1 MMQTMVLRVLLQE
14 VAENIQNVD
23 FYLIMCNEA
32 TDVKNISE
40 LVVCLRWVDN
50 EMEAHDVFIGLKNM
64 PNIDA
69 DLIVRELEVVLW
81 RMHLKLKKIKR
92 TVLWRIFHY
101 FWFKERSWTCI
112 IYQLLRTFSQSCR
125 RRHEESMPFF

>member
-23 FYLIMCNEA
+23 FYLVMCNEA

-81 RMHLKLKKIKR
+81 RMHLKLNK
-92 TVLWRIFHY
+92 
-101 FWFKERSWTCI
+101 
-112 IYQLLRTFSQSCR
+112 
-125 RRHEESMPFF
+125 M

>member
-23 FYLIMCNEA
+23 FYLIMCYEA

-81 RMHLKLKKIKR
+81 RMHLKLKK
-92 TVLWRIFHY
+92 
-101 FWFKERSWTCI
+101 
-112 IYQLLRTFSQSCR
+112 
-125 RRHEESMPFF
+125 M

>member
-1 MMQTMVLRVLLQE
+1 MMQTMALRVLLQE

-81 RMHLKLKKIKR
+81 RMHLKLKK
-92 TVLWRIFHY
+92 
-101 FWFKERSWTCI
+101 
-112 IYQLLRTFSQSCR
+112 
-125 RRHEESMPFF
+125 M

>member
-50 EMEAHDVFIGLKNM
+50 EMEAHDVFVGLKNM

-69 DLIVRELEVVLW
+69 DLIVRELEVALW
-81 RMHLKLKKIKR
+81 RMHLKLKK
-92 TVLWRIFHY
+92 
-101 FWFKERSWTCI
+101 
-112 IYQLLRTFSQSCR
+112 
-125 RRHEESMPFF
+125 M

>member
-50 EMEAHDVFIGLKNM
+50 EMEVHDVFIGLKNM

-81 RMHLKLKKIKR
+81 RMHLKLKK
-92 TVLWRIFHY
+92 
-101 FWFKERSWTCI
+101 
-112 IYQLLRTFSQSCR
+112 
-125 RRHEESMPFF
+125 M